1 MKNYNVVIVGGGHA
15 GCEAAAASARLGC
28 FTLLIT
34 NNKKKI
40 GEMSCN
46 PSIGGLGKGHLVKEI
61 DALDGIMAQAIDH
74 SGIQFR
80 MLNASKGAAV
90 QGLRAQA
97 DRQLYKK
104 AINLLLNDYKN
115 LTIIEEEVVD
125 LRLNSN
131 ENKVTGLILSNN
143 QIVSCETIVLTTG
156 TFLNGLIHIGKKIT
170 KAGRVGEKATYG
182 LSKMFKRRGFK
193 LGRMKTGTPP
203 RINGKSINYKF
214 LQRQDGDKNIKPFSF
229 LTKSITLPQIACFIT
244 KTNIKTH
251 KIIEKNI
258 KKSAIY
264 SGQIKSIG
272 PRYCPSIEDKVIK
285 FNDKNEHHIFLE
297 PEGLKTDIIYPN
309 GISTSL
315 PKKIQK
321 QFVKSIKGLEN
332 AEILQ
337 PGYAIEYD
345 YIDPRQLQPTFET
358 NKISNLFLAGQI
370 NGTTGYEEAACQ
382 GLIAGLNA
390 ALNVKKKQP
399 LILSRADAYIGVL
412 IDDLVNKGVTEPYR
426 MFTSRAEY
434 RLLLRSDNADFRLT
448 PLGLTVGCISNQRK
462 REFKEK
468 FKEFSNIKKEYQNQK
483 KSPNELLRYGIKI
496 NMDGKKRNMFDL
508 LAFKNISRRN
518 LESIWPKIKKI
529 PDRIFDEL
537 KISAVYKGYIQ
548 RQKKDIYA
556 FKKDETLKM
565 PSNIDYTKIPNLSN
579 EVQEKLN
586 YVKPANLDAASK
598 ISGITPAAVL
608 ILLRF
613 INSKKKIKKN
623 KKYNISVL

>member
-15 GCEAAAASARLGC
+15 GCEAATASARLGC
-28 FTLLIT
+28 TTLLIT

-74 SGIQFR
+74 SGIHFR

-115 LTIIEEEVVD
+115 LTIIEEEVID

-182 LSKMFKRRGFK
+182 LSKMFKRCGFK

-214 LQRQDGDKNIKPFSF
+214 LQRQNGDKNIKPFSF

-315 PKKIQK
+315 PEKIQK

-382 GLIAGLNA
+382 GLIAGINA
-390 ALNVKKKQP
+390 ALKVKKKQS

-448 PLGLTVGCISNQRK
+448 PLGLTVGCISNYRK

-468 FKEFSNIKKEYQNQK
+468 FKELSNIKKEYQNQK

-496 NMDGKKRNMFDL
+496 NMDGKKRNMFEL
-508 LAFKNISRRN
+508 LAFKNIPRRN

-529 PDRIFDEL
+529 PEKIFDEL
-537 KISAVYKGYIQ
+537 KISALYKGYIQ

-556 FKKDETLKM
+556 FKKDESLKI
-565 PSNIDYTKIPNLSN
+565 PLNIDYTKIPNLSN

-598 ISGITPAAVL
+598 ISGVTPAAVL

-613 INSKKKIKKN
+613 INSKKKLKKIR
-623 KKYNISVL
+623 NII

>member
-28 FTLLIT
+28 TTLLIT

-115 LTIIEEEVVD
+115 LTIIEEEVID

-182 LSKMFKRRGFK
+182 LSKMFKRCGFK

-214 LQRQDGDKNIKPFSF
+214 LQRQNGDKNIKPFSF

-315 PKKIQK
+315 PEKIQK

-382 GLIAGLNA
+382 GLIAGINA
-390 ALNVKKKQP
+390 ALKVKKKQS

-448 PLGLTVGCISNQRK
+448 PLGLTVGCISNYRK

-496 NMDGKKRNMFDL
+496 NMDGKKRNMFEL

-529 PDRIFDEL
+529 PEKIFDEL
-537 KISAVYKGYIQ
+537 KISALYKGYIQ

-556 FKKDETLKM
+556 FKKDESLKI
-565 PSNIDYTKIPNLSN
+565 PLNIDYTKIPNLSN

-598 ISGITPAAVL
+598 ISGVTPAGVL

>member
-1 MKNYNVVIVGGGHA
+1 VKNYNVVIVGGGHA

-28 FTLLIT
+28 TTLLIT

-115 LTIIEEEVVD
+115 LTIIEEEVID

-182 LSKMFKRRGFK
+182 LSKMFKRCGFK

-214 LQRQDGDKNIKPFSF
+214 LQRQNGDKNIKPFSF

-315 PKKIQK
+315 PEKIQK

-382 GLIAGLNA
+382 GLIAGINA
-390 ALNVKKKQP
+390 ALKVKKKQS

-448 PLGLTVGCISNQRK
+448 PLGLTVGCISNYRK

-496 NMDGKKRNMFDL
+496 NMDGKKRNMFEL

-529 PDRIFDEL
+529 PEKIFDEL

-556 FKKDETLKM
+556 FKKDESLKI
-565 PSNIDYTKIPNLSN
+565 PLNIDYTKIPNLSN

-598 ISGITPAAVL
+598 ISGVTPAAVL

-613 INSKKKIKKN
+613 INSKKKLKKIR
-623 KKYNISVL
+623 NII

>member
-28 FTLLIT
+28 TTLLIT

-74 SGIQFR
+74 SGIHFR

-115 LTIIEEEVVD
+115 LTIIEEEVID

-182 LSKMFKRRGFK
+182 LSKMFKRCGFK

-214 LQRQDGDKNIKPFSF
+214 LQRQNGDKNIKPFSF

-315 PKKIQK
+315 PEKIQK

-382 GLIAGLNA
+382 GLIAGINA
-390 ALNVKKKQP
+390 ALKVKKKQS

-448 PLGLTVGCISNQRK
+448 PLGLTVGCISNYRK

-496 NMDGKKRNMFDL
+496 NMDGKKRNMFEL

-529 PDRIFDEL
+529 PEKIFDEL
-537 KISAVYKGYIQ
+537 KISALYKGYIQ

-556 FKKDETLKM
+556 FKKDESLKI
-565 PSNIDYTKIPNLSN
+565 PLNIDYTKIPNLSN

-598 ISGITPAAVL
+598 ISGVTPAAVL

-613 INSKKKIKKN
+613 INSKKKLKKIR
-623 KKYNISVL
+623 NII

>member
-1 MKNYNVVIVGGGHA
+1 VKNYNVVIVGGGHA

-28 FTLLIT
+28 TTLLIT

-115 LTIIEEEVVD
+115 LTIIEEEVID

-156 TFLNGLIHIGKKIT
+156 TFLNGLIQIGKKIT

-182 LSKMFKRRGFK
+182 LSKMFKRCGFK

-214 LQRQDGDKNIKPFSF
+214 LQRQNGDKNIKPFSF

-315 PKKIQK
+315 PEKIQK

-358 NKISNLFLAGQI
+358 NKILNLFLAGQI

-382 GLIAGLNA
+382 GLIAGINA
-390 ALNVKKKQP
+390 ALKVKKKQS

-448 PLGLTVGCISNQRK
+448 PLGLTVGCISNYRK

-496 NMDGKKRNMFDL
+496 NMDGKKRNMFEL

-529 PDRIFDEL
+529 PEKIFDEL

-556 FKKDETLKM
+556 FKKDESLKI
-565 PSNIDYTKIPNLSN
+565 PLNIDYTKIPNLSN

-598 ISGITPAAVL
+598 ISGVTPAAVL

-613 INSKKKIKKN
+613 INSKKKLKKIR
-623 KKYNISVL
+623 NII

>member
-28 FTLLIT
+28 TTLLIT

-74 SGIQFR
+74 AGIHFR

-115 LTIIEEEVVD
+115 LTIIEEEVID

-182 LSKMFKRRGFK
+182 LSKMFKRCGFK

-214 LQRQDGDKNIKPFSF
+214 LQRQNGDKNIKPFSF

-315 PKKIQK
+315 PEKIQK

-382 GLIAGLNA
+382 GLIAGINA
-390 ALNVKKKQP
+390 ALKVKKKQS

-448 PLGLTVGCISNQRK
+448 PLGLTVGCISNYRK

-496 NMDGKKRNMFDL
+496 NMDGKKRNMFEL
-508 LAFKNISRRN
+508 LAFKNIPRRN

-529 PDRIFDEL
+529 PEKIFDEL

-556 FKKDETLKM
+556 FKKDESLKI
-565 PSNIDYTKIPNLSN
+565 PLNIDYTKIPNLSN

-598 ISGITPAAVL
+598 ISGVTPAAVL

-613 INSKKKIKKN
+613 INSKKKLKKIR
-623 KKYNISVL
+623 NII

>member
-15 GCEAAAASARLGC
+15 GCEAATASARLGC
-28 FTLLIT
+28 TTLLIT

-115 LTIIEEEVVD
+115 LTIIEEEVID

-182 LSKMFKRRGFK
+182 LSKMFKRCGFK

-214 LQRQDGDKNIKPFSF
+214 LQRQNGDKNIKPFSF

-315 PKKIQK
+315 PEKIQK

-382 GLIAGLNA
+382 GLIAGINA
-390 ALNVKKKQP
+390 ALKVKKKQS

-448 PLGLTVGCISNQRK
+448 PLGLTVGCISNYRK

-496 NMDGKKRNMFDL
+496 NMDGKKRNMFEL

-529 PDRIFDEL
+529 PEKIFDEL
-537 KISAVYKGYIQ
+537 KISALYKGYIQ

-556 FKKDETLKM
+556 FKKDESLKI
-565 PSNIDYTKIPNLSN
+565 PLNIDYTKIPNLSN

-598 ISGITPAAVL
+598 ISGVTPAAVL

-613 INSKKKIKKN
+613 INSKKKLKKIR
-623 KKYNISVL
+623 NII

>member
-28 FTLLIT
+28 TTLLIT

-74 SGIQFR
+74 SGIHFR

-115 LTIIEEEVVD
+115 LTIIEEEVID

-182 LSKMFKRRGFK
+182 LSKMFKRCGFK

-214 LQRQDGDKNIKPFSF
+214 LQRQNGDKNIKPFSF

-315 PKKIQK
+315 PEKIQK

-382 GLIAGLNA
+382 GLIAGINA
-390 ALNVKKKQP
+390 ALKVKKKQS

-448 PLGLTVGCISNQRK
+448 PLGLTVGCISNYRK

-496 NMDGKKRNMFDL
+496 NMDGKKRNMFEL
-508 LAFKNISRRN
+508 LAFKNIPRRN

-529 PDRIFDEL
+529 PEKIFDEL
-537 KISAVYKGYIQ
+537 KISALYKGYIQ

-556 FKKDETLKM
+556 FKKDESLKI
-565 PSNIDYTKIPNLSN
+565 PLNIDYTKIPNLSN

-598 ISGITPAAVL
+598 ISGVTPAAVL

-613 INSKKKIKKN
+613 INSKKKLKKIR
-623 KKYNISVL
+623 NII

>member
-15 GCEAAAASARLGC
+15 GCEAATASARLGC
-28 FTLLIT
+28 TTLLIT

-74 SGIQFR
+74 SGIHFR

-104 AINLLLNDYKN
+104 VINLLLNDYKN
-115 LTIIEEEVVD
+115 LTIIEEEVID

-182 LSKMFKRRGFK
+182 LSKMFKRCGFK

-214 LQRQDGDKNIKPFSF
+214 LQRQNGDKNIKPFSF

-264 SGQIKSIG
+264 SGQIKSVG

-315 PKKIQK
+315 PEKIQK

-382 GLIAGLNA
+382 GLIAGINA
-390 ALNVKKKQP
+390 ALKVKKKQS

-448 PLGLTVGCISNQRK
+448 PLGLTVGCISNYRK

-496 NMDGKKRNMFDL
+496 NMDGKKRNMFEL
-508 LAFKNISRRN
+508 LAFKNIPRRN

-529 PDRIFDEL
+529 PEKIFDEL

-556 FKKDETLKM
+556 FKKDESLKI
-565 PSNIDYTKIPNLSN
+565 PLNIDYTKIPNLSN

-598 ISGITPAAVL
+598 ISGVTPAAVL

-613 INSKKKIKKN
+613 INSKKKLKKIR
-623 KKYNISVL
+623 NII

>member
-15 GCEAAAASARLGC
+15 GCEAATASARLGC
-28 FTLLIT
+28 TTLLIT

-115 LTIIEEEVVD
+115 LTIIEEEVID

-182 LSKMFKRRGFK
+182 LSKMFKRCGFK

-214 LQRQDGDKNIKPFSF
+214 LQRQNGDKNIKPFSF

-315 PKKIQK
+315 PEKIQK

-358 NKISNLFLAGQI
+358 NKILNLFLAGQI

-382 GLIAGLNA
+382 GLIAGINA
-390 ALNVKKKQP
+390 ALKVKKKQS

-448 PLGLTVGCISNQRK
+448 PLGLTVGCISNYRK

-496 NMDGKKRNMFDL
+496 NMDGKKRNMFEL

-529 PDRIFDEL
+529 PEKIFDEL

-556 FKKDETLKM
+556 FKKDESLKI
-565 PSNIDYTKIPNLSN
+565 PLNIDYTKIPNLSN

-598 ISGITPAAVL
+598 ISGVTPAAVL

-613 INSKKKIKKN
+613 INSKKKLKKIR
-623 KKYNISVL
+623 NII

>member
-15 GCEAAAASARLGC
+15 GCEAATASARLGC
-28 FTLLIT
+28 TTLLIT
-34 NNKKKI
+34 NNKKNI

-74 SGIQFR
+74 SGIHFR

-104 AINLLLNDYKN
+104 VINLLLNDYKN
-115 LTIIEEEVVD
+115 LTIIEEEVID

-182 LSKMFKRRGFK
+182 LSKMFKRCGFK

-214 LQRQDGDKNIKPFSF
+214 LQRQNGDKNIKPFSF

-264 SGQIKSIG
+264 SGQIKSVG

-315 PKKIQK
+315 PEKIQK

-382 GLIAGLNA
+382 GLIAGINA
-390 ALNVKKKQP
+390 ALKVKKKQS

-448 PLGLTVGCISNQRK
+448 PLGLTVGCISNYRK

-496 NMDGKKRNMFDL
+496 NMDGKKRNMFEL
-508 LAFKNISRRN
+508 LAFKNIPRRN

-529 PDRIFDEL
+529 PEKIFDEL

-556 FKKDETLKM
+556 FKKDESLKI
-565 PSNIDYTKIPNLSN
+565 PLNIDYTKIPNLSN

-598 ISGITPAAVL
+598 ISGVTPAAVL

-613 INSKKKIKKN
+613 INSKKKLKKIR
-623 KKYNISVL
+623 NII

>member
-15 GCEAAAASARLGC
+15 GCEAATASARLGC
-28 FTLLIT
+28 TTLLIT

-74 SGIQFR
+74 SGIHFR

-104 AINLLLNDYKN
+104 VINLLLNDYKN
-115 LTIIEEEVVD
+115 LTIIEEEVID

-156 TFLNGLIHIGKKIT
+156 TFLNGLIHIGKKII

-182 LSKMFKRRGFK
+182 LSKMFKRCGFK

-214 LQRQDGDKNIKPFSF
+214 LQRQNGDKNIKPFSF

-315 PKKIQK
+315 PEKIQK

-382 GLIAGLNA
+382 GLIAGINA
-390 ALNVKKKQP
+390 ALKVKKKQS

-448 PLGLTVGCISNQRK
+448 PLGLTVGCISNYRK

-496 NMDGKKRNMFDL
+496 NMDGKKRNMFEL
-508 LAFKNISRRN
+508 LAFKNIPRRN

-529 PDRIFDEL
+529 PEKIFDEL
-537 KISAVYKGYIQ
+537 KISALYKGYIQ

-556 FKKDETLKM
+556 FKKDESLKI
-565 PSNIDYTKIPNLSN
+565 PLNIDYTKIPNLSN

-598 ISGITPAAVL
+598 ISGVTPAAVL

-613 INSKKKIKKN
+613 INSKKKLKKIR
-623 KKYNISVL
+623 NII

>member
-28 FTLLIT
+28 TTLLIT

-115 LTIIEEEVVD
+115 LTIIEEEVID

-182 LSKMFKRRGFK
+182 LSKMFKRCGFK

-214 LQRQDGDKNIKPFSF
+214 LQRQNGDKNIKPFSF

-315 PKKIQK
+315 PEKIQK

-382 GLIAGLNA
+382 GLIAGINA
-390 ALNVKKKQP
+390 ALKVKKKQS

-448 PLGLTVGCISNQRK
+448 PLGLTVGCISNYRK

-496 NMDGKKRNMFDL
+496 NMDGKKRNMFEL

-529 PDRIFDEL
+529 PEKIFDEL

-556 FKKDETLKM
+556 FKKDESLKI
-565 PSNIDYTKIPNLSN
+565 PLNIDYTKIPNLSN

-598 ISGITPAAVL
+598 ISGVTPAAVL

-613 INSKKKIKKN
+613 INSKKKLKKIR
-623 KKYNISVL
+623 NII

>member
-28 FTLLIT
+28 TTLLIT

-115 LTIIEEEVVD
+115 LTIIEEEVID

-182 LSKMFKRRGFK
+182 LSKMFKRCGFK

-214 LQRQDGDKNIKPFSF
+214 LQRQNGDKNIKPFSF

-315 PKKIQK
+315 PEKIQK

-382 GLIAGLNA
+382 GLIAGINA
-390 ALNVKKKQP
+390 ALKVKKKQS

-448 PLGLTVGCISNQRK
+448 PLGLTVGCISNYRK

-496 NMDGKKRNMFDL
+496 NMDGKKRNMFEL

-529 PDRIFDEL
+529 PEKIFDEL

-556 FKKDETLKM
+556 FKKDESLKI
-565 PSNIDYTKIPNLSN
+565 PLNIDYTKIPNLSN

-598 ISGITPAAVL
+598 ISGVTPAAVL

-613 INSKKKIKKN
+613 INSKK
-623 KKYNISVL
+623 

>member
-1 MKNYNVVIVGGGHA
+1 VKNYNVVIVGGGHA
-15 GCEAAAASARLGC
+15 GCEGAAASARLGC
-28 FTLLIT
+28 TTLLIT

-115 LTIIEEEVVD
+115 LTIIEEEVID

-182 LSKMFKRRGFK
+182 LSKMFKRCGFK

-214 LQRQDGDKNIKPFSF
+214 LQRQNGDKNIKPFSF

-315 PKKIQK
+315 PEKIQK

-382 GLIAGLNA
+382 GLIAGINA
-390 ALNVKKKQP
+390 ALKVKKKQS

-448 PLGLTVGCISNQRK
+448 PLGLTVGCISNYRK

-496 NMDGKKRNMFDL
+496 NMDGKKRNMFEL

-529 PDRIFDEL
+529 PEKIFDEL

-556 FKKDETLKM
+556 FKKDESLKI
-565 PSNIDYTKIPNLSN
+565 PLNIDYTKIPNLSN

-598 ISGITPAAVL
+598 ISGVTPAAVL

-613 INSKKKIKKN
+613 INSKKKLKKIR
-623 KKYNISVL
+623 NII

>member
-15 GCEAAAASARLGC
+15 GCEAATASARLGC
-28 FTLLIT
+28 TTLLIT

-115 LTIIEEEVVD
+115 LTIIEEEVID

-182 LSKMFKRRGFK
+182 LSKMFKRCGFK

-214 LQRQDGDKNIKPFSF
+214 LQRQNGDKNIKPFSF

-315 PKKIQK
+315 PEKIQK

-382 GLIAGLNA
+382 GLIAGINA
-390 ALNVKKKQP
+390 ALKVKKKQS

-448 PLGLTVGCISNQRK
+448 PLGLTVGCISNYRK

-496 NMDGKKRNMFDL
+496 NMDGKKRNMFEL
-508 LAFKNISRRN
+508 LAFKNIPRRN

-529 PDRIFDEL
+529 PEKIFDEL

-556 FKKDETLKM
+556 FKKDESLKI
-565 PSNIDYTKIPNLSN
+565 PLNIDYTKIPNLSN

-598 ISGITPAAVL
+598 ISGVTPAAVL

-613 INSKKKIKKN
+613 INSKKKLKKIR
-623 KKYNISVL
+623 NII

>member
-15 GCEAAAASARLGC
+15 GCEAATASARLGC
-28 FTLLIT
+28 TTLLIT

-74 SGIQFR
+74 SGIHFR

-115 LTIIEEEVVD
+115 LTIIEEEVID

-182 LSKMFKRRGFK
+182 LSKMFKRCGFK

-214 LQRQDGDKNIKPFSF
+214 LQRQNGDKNIKPFSF

-315 PKKIQK
+315 PEKIQK

-382 GLIAGLNA
+382 GLIAGINA
-390 ALNVKKKQP
+390 ALKVKKKQS

-448 PLGLTVGCISNQRK
+448 PLGLTVGCISNYRK

-496 NMDGKKRNMFDL
+496 NMDGKKRNMFEL
-508 LAFKNISRRN
+508 LAFKNIPRRN

-529 PDRIFDEL
+529 PEKIFDEL
-537 KISAVYKGYIQ
+537 KISALYKGYIQ

-556 FKKDETLKM
+556 FKKDESLKI
-565 PSNIDYTKIPNLSN
+565 PLNIDYTKIPNLSN

-598 ISGITPAAVL
+598 ISGVTPAAVL

-613 INSKKKIKKN
+613 INSKKKLKKIR
-623 KKYNISVL
+623 NII